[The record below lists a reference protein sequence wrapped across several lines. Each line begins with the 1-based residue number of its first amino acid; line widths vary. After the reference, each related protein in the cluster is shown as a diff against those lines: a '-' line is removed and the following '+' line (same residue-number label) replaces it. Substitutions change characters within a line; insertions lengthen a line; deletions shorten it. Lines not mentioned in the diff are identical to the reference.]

1 MGKNILYNLLDYGN
15 EFIEKISS
23 KEIIA
28 RNSLPVIDASIDE
41 KIALR
46 QDFDIS
52 EDGKRL
58 TNLKTTRRNDT
69 TSIVTITELIDNRE
83 IEIDDLS
90 KKREVF
96 SNDVNKIRKHKCNL
110 KTILKDGRSDRNR
123 ADHGLEDK
131 VNSLLH
137 KFDIK
142 CEFVWRKIK
151 RS

>member
-1 MGKNILYNLLDYGN
+1 M
-15 EFIEKISS
+15 
-23 KEIIA
+23 
-28 RNSLPVIDASIDE
+28 
-41 KIALR
+41 
-46 QDFDIS
+46 
-52 EDGKRL
+52 

-96 SNDVNKIRKHKCNL
+96 SNDVNKIRKHKCNV
-110 KTILKDGRSDRNR
+110 KTILKDGRFDRNR
-123 ADHGLEDK
+123 VDHGLEDK